1 MSPQLTPLRGQ
12 GSSRT
17 SGLRAP
23 SESHVVLLASGKTG
37 QGTSTV
43 AALLAILSAAEGT
56 RVLLVD
62 AGAEGAALTAL
73 LGVFPAQT
81 PTRALDASASL
92 EEMVVPISDTLSL
105 LSVGGTAVGGAAV
118 GATAV
123 GAPDRAGAGER
134 RALLRWLP
142 PLYAR
147 YDLVVLDGG
156 SRLESIL
163 ALTAHAPTRVLA
175 VTTCD
180 RVAVPSTYAL
190 IKALDGHCPGLPVEV
205 LVNSAPADAAV
216 TVFRELDTATQ
227 LFLQR
232 RVDYAG
238 AVPDDDGLR
247 TATCAGIPVQQAAI
261 DSPVVSAI
269 HQLAARIQ
277 RELLHRSPA
286 VSEPHL
292 SHRR

>member
-1 MSPQLTPLRGQ
+1 MSTHLTPLRGQ
-12 GSSRT
+12 VSSRT
-17 SGLRAP
+17 SGLRAT
-23 SESHVVLLASGKTG
+23 SETQVVLLASGKAG

-43 AALLAILSAAEGT
+43 AALLAILSAAEGA

-62 AGAEGAALTAL
+62 AGAGAATLPDL
-73 LGVFPAQT
+73 LGVFPAQA

-105 LSVGGTAVGGAAV
+105 LSVAGAAV
-118 GATAV
+118 GAS
-123 GAPDRAGAGER
+123 AGAGVGER

-163 ALTAHAPTRVLA
+163 ALTAYPPARVLA

-180 RVAVPSTYAL
+180 RIAVPSTYAL
-190 IKALDGHCPGLPVEV
+190 IKALDVRSPGLPVEV
-205 LVNSAPADAAV
+205 LVNSAPAEAAL

-247 TATCAGIPVQQAAI
+247 AATGAGIPVQQAAI

-269 HQLAARIQ
+269 HQLAARVQ
-277 RELLHRSPA
+277 RELVHRTPA

-292 SHRR
+292 ARRR